1 MAFNSFPFLFI
12 FLPLVLLLYYA
23 RFDRLNPKVFI
34 IVVALAFYVIAGL
47 SALPLLL
54 VSIVFNWLLARRM
67 RAQSDPVRRKR
78 WLVAGLVANVA
89 FLCWFKY
96 LGFIVWNIAAI
107 TGIQFAVPAIVWPL
121 GISFFTLQQ
130 IMYLVDCYQEL
141 IPANGLVDHAAFV
154 SFFAYITAG
163 PITRSQQVV
172 PQMQSPEIRNL
183 DFDRLARAIVLF
195 LIGLAKKC
203 VLADNLALVGSTI
216 TPGKVLFL
224 DTWFVVIA
232 YAMQIYF
239 DFSGYSDMAKA
250 VALMFN
256 IEIPSNFNTPFRAL
270 SVTEFWQ
277 RWHISLTR
285 FITTYLYTPIVRS
298 FRKVTLGISVAAT
311 ITAMFICG
319 LWHGGAWTYVIWGT
333 LHGVA
338 LGFNQV
344 WKRYKLRAP
353 DGLAWILTFIFLNVG
368 FAFFR
373 APDVPSALTTVGAMF
388 GCGLKGGSLLQF
400 EMLPR
405 DLLLIFLSVGLACFG
420 KNSDQL
426 TSEFTPSWRSA
437 IAAAALGLVSLL
449 YLNSTLSKVFI
460 YRDF

>member
-1 MAFNSFPFLFI
+1 MPFNSFPFLFI

-23 RFDRLNPKVFI
+23 RLDRLKPKVFI
-34 IVVALAFYVIAGL
+34 LVVSVVWYVVAGL
-47 SALPLLL
+47 HFLPLLL
-54 VSIVFNWLLARRM
+54 ASIVFNWLLAKRM
-67 RAQSDPVRRKR
+67 RAQESAVLRKS
-78 WLVAGLVANVA
+78 WLIAGLVANVA

-96 LGFIVWNIAAI
+96 LGFIFWNITAI
-107 TGIQFAVPAIVWPL
+107 TGVRFSVPHIVWPL

-141 IPANGLVDHAAFV
+141 IPANGLVDQAVFV

-172 PQMQSPEIRNL
+172 PQMQLPEIRTPN
-183 DFDRLARAIVLF
+183 FDRLARAMMLF

-203 VLADNLALVGSTI
+203 VLADNLALVGANI

-224 DTWFVVIA
+224 DTWLVVIA

-256 IEIPSNFNTPFRAL
+256 IEIPSNFSTPYRAL

-277 RWHISLTR
+277 RWHITLTR

-311 ITAMFICG
+311 IAAMFICG

-344 WKRYKLRAP
+344 WTRYKLRAP
-353 DGLAWILTFIFLNVG
+353 DAVAWVATFVFLNVG

-373 APDVPSALTTVGAMF
+373 APHVSSALATVAAMF
-388 GCGLKGGSLLQF
+388 GWGLTGGSLLHF

-405 DLLLIFLSVGLACFG
+405 EIMLIGLSIALALFG

-426 TSEFTPSWRSA
+426 TAEFTPSWRSA
-437 IAAAALGLVSLL
+437 LAATGLALLSLL
-449 YLNSTLSKVFI
+449 YLNSTLSQVFI

>member
-1 MAFNSFPFLFI
+1 MPFNSFPFLFL
-12 FLPLVLLLYYA
+12 FLPIVLLLYYA
-23 RFDRLNPKVFI
+23 RLDRLTAKVFI
-34 IVVALAFYVIAGL
+34 ISVSLVFYIVAGIR
-47 SALPLLL
+47 ALPLLL
-54 VSIVFNWLLARRM
+54 ASIVFNWLFARHM
-67 RAQSDPVRRKR
+67 CAQSDPVRRKR
-78 WLVAGLVANVA
+78 WLVLGLVSNVA

-96 LGFIVWNIAAI
+96 LGFIVWNIAAL
-107 TGIQFAVPAIVWPL
+107 TGIQIAVPAIVWPL

-163 PITRSQQVV
+163 PITRSEQVV
-172 PQMQSPEIRNL
+172 PQMQSPEIRNVN
-183 DFDRLARAIVLF
+183 FERMARAIVLF

-203 VLADNLALVGSTI
+203 VLADNLALVGSNI

-224 DTWFVVIA
+224 DTWFMVIA

-277 RWHISLTR
+277 RWHITLTR
-285 FITTYLYTPIVRS
+285 FITTYLYTPMVRS
-298 FRKVTLGISVAAT
+298 FRKITLGISVVST
-311 ITAMFICG
+311 IIAMFLCG
-319 LWHGGAWTYVIWGT
+319 LWHGGAWTYIIWGT
-333 LHGVA
+333 LHGFA
-338 LGFNQV
+338 LAFNQV
-344 WKRYKLRAP
+344 WKRYKLKAP
-353 DGLAWILTFIFLNVG
+353 DPLTWVCTFIFLNVG

-373 APDVPSALTTVGAMF
+373 APDVSSALTTVGAMF
-388 GCGLKGGSLLQF
+388 GWGLKGGSLLQF

-405 DLLLIFLSVGLACFG
+405 DWMLILLSVGLACLG
-420 KNSDQL
+420 KNSDEL

-437 IAAAALGLVSLL
+437 IAATALGLISLL

>member
-1 MAFNSFPFLFI
+1 MPFNSFPFLFL
-12 FLPLVLLLYYA
+12 FLPAALTLYYA
-23 RFDRLNPKVFI
+23 KLDGLKPKVFI
-34 IVVALAFYVIAGL
+34 IVVSLLSYGIAQPRD
-47 SALPLLL
+47 LPLLI
-54 VSIVFNWLLARRM
+54 VSIVFNWLLSRQM
-67 RAQSDPVRRKR
+67 RAQVEPAPRKR
-78 WLVAGLVANVA
+78 WLVAGLVANIA

-96 LGFIVWNIAAI
+96 LGFLFANLAAI
-107 TGIQFAVPAIVWPL
+107 TGIRYAAPQMVWPL

-130 IMYLVDCYQEL
+130 IMYLVDCYEDL
-141 IPANGLVDHAAFV
+141 IPVNSLVDHTAFV

-163 PITRSQQVV
+163 PITRSHQVV
-172 PQMQSPEIRNL
+172 PQMQLAEARNV
-183 DFDRLARAIVLF
+183 DYDRLARAVMLF
-195 LIGLAKKC
+195 LIGLTKKS
-203 VLADNLALVGSTI
+203 VLADSLSLVGASLSLGPT
-216 TPGKVLFL
+216 TFL
-224 DTWFVVIA
+224 DNWFVVIA

-239 DFSGYSDMAKA
+239 DFSGYSDMARA
-250 VALMFN
+250 VALMFG

-277 RWHISLTR
+277 RWHITLTR

-298 FRKVTLGISVAAT
+298 FGKVTLGISVGAT
-311 ITAMFICG
+311 IAAMFICG

-344 WKRYKLRAP
+344 WKRYKLRVP
-353 DGLAWILTFIFLNVG
+353 DALAWVLTFVFLNIG

-373 APDVPSALTTVGAMF
+373 ATDVRSALATVAAMF
-388 GCGLKGGSLLQF
+388 GWGVHGHFLHF
-400 EMLPR
+400 ELMPR
-405 DLLLIFLSVGLACFG
+405 DLALICLSMALACLG

-426 TSEFTPSWRSA
+426 ASEFTPSWRSA
-437 IAAAALGLVSLL
+437 MAATALGLVSLL

>member
-1 MAFNSFPFLFI
+1 MPFNSFPFLFI
-12 FLPLVLLLYYA
+12 FLPLVLLFYYA
-23 RFDRLNPKVFI
+23 RLDRLSPKVFI
-34 IVVALAFYVIAGL
+34 IVVSLAFYMIAGVG
-47 SALPLLL
+47 ALPLLL
-54 VSIVFNWLLARRM
+54 ASIVFNWLLARGM

-89 FLCWFKY
+89 FLGWFKY
-96 LGFIVWNIAAI
+96 LGFIISNIAAI
-107 TGIQFAVPAIVWPL
+107 TRIRLAVPSIVWPL

-130 IMYLVDCYQEL
+130 VMYLVDCYQDL
-141 IPANGLVDHAAFV
+141 IPANGLVDHAALV

-172 PQMQSPEIRNL
+172 PQMQAPEIRNL
-183 DFDRLARAIVLF
+183 DFDRIARAIVLF

-203 VLADNLALVGSTI
+203 VLADNLALVGSNI

-256 IEIPSNFNTPFRAL
+256 IEIPSNFNTPYRAL

-277 RWHISLTR
+277 RWHITLTR
-285 FITTYLYTPIVRS
+285 FITTYLYTPMVRS
-298 FRKVTLGISVAAT
+298 FRKVTLGISVVAT
-311 ITAMFICG
+311 IVAMFICG
-319 LWHGGAWTYVIWGT
+319 LWHGGAWTYIIWGT

-338 LGFNQV
+338 LAFNQA

-353 DGLAWILTFIFLNVG
+353 DAVAWIATFIFLMVG
-368 FAFFR
+368 FAFFM
-373 APDVPSALTTVGAMF
+373 APDVASALRTVGAMF
-388 GCGLKGGSLLQF
+388 GWGLKGGSLLQF

-405 DLLLIFLSVGLACFG
+405 DLMLIFLSLGLACFG
-420 KNSDQL
+420 KNSDEL
-426 TSEFTPSWRSA
+426 TAEFTPSWRTA
-437 IAAAALGLVSLL
+437 VAATALGLISLL

>member
-1 MAFNSFPFLFI
+1 MPFNSFGFLLL
-12 FLPLVLLLYYA
+12 FLPLALTLYYA
-23 RFDRLNPKVFI
+23 KLDRLQPKVFI
-34 IVVALAFYVIAGL
+34 IVVSLVSYGIVQPRE
-47 SALPLLL
+47 LPLLIAS
-54 VSIVFNWLLARRM
+54 VVFNWLVSQQM
-67 RAQSDPVRRKR
+67 RAQAEQARRKR
-78 WLVAGLVANVA
+78 WLIAGIIANVG

-96 LGFIVWNIAAI
+96 LGFIFSNVTAI
-107 TGIQFAVPAIVWPL
+107 TGIRFTPPHMAWPL
-121 GISFFTLQQ
+121 GISFFTVQQ
-130 IMYLVDCYQEL
+130 IMYLVDCYEDL
-141 IPANGLVDHAAFV
+141 ISPNGLVDHTAFV

-172 PQMQSPEIRNL
+172 PQLQLPEIRNV
-183 DFDRLARAIVLF
+183 DFDRLARAIMLF
-195 LIGLAKKC
+195 LFGLAKKV
-203 VLADNLALVGSTI
+203 VLADNLALVGSTLP
-216 TPGKVLFL
+216 PGHTTLL

-232 YAMQIYF
+232 YALQIYF

-277 RWHISLTR
+277 RWHITLTR

-298 FRKVTLGISVAAT
+298 FRKVTLGISVFAT
-311 ITAMFICG
+311 IAAMFICG
-319 LWHGGAWTYVIWGT
+319 LWHGSAWTYVIWGT

-338 LGFNQV
+338 LGFNQI
-344 WKRYKLRAP
+344 WKRYKLKLP
-353 DGLAWILTFIFLNVG
+353 DPLAWILTFGFLNIG

-373 APDVPSALTTVGAMF
+373 APNVSSALTTVAAMF
-388 GCGLKGGSLLQF
+388 GWGLNGRSFLHF
-400 EMLPR
+400 ELIPH
-405 DLLLIFLSVGLACFG
+405 DLLLIGLGMALACLG

-426 TSEFTPSWRSA
+426 TTEFTPSWRNA
-437 IAAAALGLVSLL
+437 IAATALGLVSLL